1 MRYTFVLSAAAV
13 CLALFVLGCGRV
25 DSRAGDE
32 HEHGQHEHGAH
43 EHGESWALA
52 KHGQT
57 AARFPGGAY
66 ALEVTGD
73 EASGLVTAYLTD
85 ARFEPLEADA
95 AQIRLNFAADGAPE
109 SFTLTRKENTASGEA
124 VFTVTDQHLAEL
136 IHDGWRGKAAAWTEI
151 GGSPYSAELV
161 KLGGRDHHDHDH
173 DHHDHDH
180 RDH

>member
-57 AARFPGGAY
+57 AALFPGGAY

-124 VFTVTDQHLAEL
+124 VFTVTDRQLAEL
-136 IHDGWRGKAAAWTEI
+136 IHDGWRGTAAAWTAI

-161 KLGGRDHHDHDH
+161 RLGSRDHHDDHGGH
-173 DHHDHDH
+173 DHHDHH
-180 RDH
+180 